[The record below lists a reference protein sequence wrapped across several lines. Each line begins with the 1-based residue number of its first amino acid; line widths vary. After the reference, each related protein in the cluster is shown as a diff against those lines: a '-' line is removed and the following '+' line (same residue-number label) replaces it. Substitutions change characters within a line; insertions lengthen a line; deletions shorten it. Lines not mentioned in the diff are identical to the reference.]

1 MEDAEKI
8 LGYLR
13 ETDTLIGHNGNFDIE
28 TLRIQFTTLDLS
40 SDFKTSLPS
49 KTVCTQQSQ

>member
-1 MEDAEKI
+1 MEDAEEI

-13 ETDTLIGHNGNFDIE
+13 ETDTLIGHNVNFDIE

-49 KTVCTQQSQ
+49 KTVCTQQ

>member
-13 ETDTLIGHNGNFDIE
+13 ETDTLIGHNVNFDIE

-49 KTVCTQQSQ
+49 KTVCTQR